1 MGTSLAW
8 RTDGQ
13 LHDAVRRQLDED
25 PALGAHDIA
34 VVASEGVVTLT
45 GFADSYAAKIATE
58 EAVKRVRG
66 VRAVANDI
74 EVRLLDERTDPEI
87 AKDAVHVLDRHTR
100 VSNRLMVAVRHGLVT
115 LEGVLEE
122 SDQKDAAETAV
133 KSVSGVRG
141 VLNLIRIAQR
151 PKSTVVP

>member
-8 RTDGQ
+8 RTDDQ

-25 PALGAHDIA
+25 SAIRAQDIA
-34 VVASEGVVTLT
+34 VVAREGVVTLT
-45 GFADSYAAKIATE
+45 GFADSYAAKIAAE
-58 EAVKRVRG
+58 AAVKSVRG

-87 AKDAVHVLDRHTR
+87 AKDALHALDSHTC
-100 VSNRLMVAVRHGLVT
+100 VSNRVMVGVRHRLVT
-115 LEGVLEE
+115 LEGVVEE
-122 SDQKDAAETAV
+122 SDQKDAAEAAV

-141 VLNLIRIAQR
+141 VSNLIRITRR
-151 PKSTVVP
+151 PK